1 MGYIEDV
8 QFLLKKRNTSYSD
21 LLDTL
26 LSLEREH
33 AIIKLKIQ
41 MGFSEDIRSLWK
53 IAKIADRIKLKIEK
67 KLSE

>member
-8 QFLLKKRNTSYSD
+8 QLLLKNPNTTYPD

-41 MGFSEDIRSLWK
+41 MGFSEDIKSLWK
-53 IAKIADRIKLKIEK
+53 IAKIADRIRQKIDK
-67 KLSE
+67 KLNE

>member
-1 MGYIEDV
+1 MSYIEDV
-8 QFLLKKRNTSYSD
+8 QSLLKNPDITYSD
-21 LLDTL
+21 LLETL

-41 MGFSEDIRSLWK
+41 LGFSEDIKTVWK
-53 IAKIADRIKLKIEK
+53 IAKLADRIKLKIEK